1 MRASKGASAVVNV
14 ARPSLFLDLVFPSL
28 LCFEVLHPWRKGG
41 VLVAHRFLL
50 VLNGLKRSAHRAPLC
65 PRLFA
70 VNHALAAASALQI
83 AALPLWDV
91 TTFVENALTAGLG
104 DAPENLVQ
112 PGGSNYDW
120 SVLHCNLQLAGLASH
135 PLPPAALESR
145 MLSPFAPHY
154 SEDSNY
160 ASAAYIL
167 RTPQS
172 GGHWIALL
180 PPSVLNLDVSEAA
193 TSVLCDS
200 LQSVPYVLTFA
211 ETENLLTACALEG
224 VRADA
229 GFGHDISWGAFLIT
243 GPAMPA
249 P

>member
-1 MRASKGASAVVNV
+1 MRARTLAWSACCEDFSWTYPN
-14 ARPSLFLDLVFPSL
+14 DLT
-28 LCFEVLHPWRKGG
+28 
-41 VLVAHRFLL
+41 
-50 VLNGLKRSAHRAPLC
+50 
-65 PRLFA
+65 
-70 VNHALAAASALQI
+70 
-83 AALPLWDV
+83 D
-91 TTFVENALTAGLG
+91 
-104 DAPENLVQ
+104 DPENM
-112 PGGSNYDW
+112 S
-120 SVLHCNLQLAGLASH
+120 SVNRTEMIAEEATSKRLETNAYMNTHKRTRHCNLQLAGLASH
-135 PLPPAALESR
+135 PMPPAALESR
-145 MLSPFAPHY
+145 MLSPFALHY
-154 SEDSNY
+154 GDGFSY
-160 ASAAYIL
+160 APAAYIL

-180 PPSVLNLDVSEAA
+180 PPSVLNLEVSEAA

-200 LQSVPYVLTFA
+200 LESIPYVLTFA